1 MNPFLIKAI
10 VVKGVVSMATA
21 AMGYYIYKKY
31 RSHRRQMLGMTTG
44 MVLGHTLGAA
54 AGGVLAGPMGAMIG
68 MSAGCMSGCLVGGDM
83 ATEAD
88 KTCCEEESAK
98 PPVKAVYGKN

>member
-1 MNPFLIKAI
+1 MDPFLIKTI
-10 VVKGVVSMATA
+10 VVKGAVGTATA

-31 RSHRRQMLGMTTG
+31 RSRRRQMLGMTTG

-68 MSAGCMSGCLVGGDM
+68 MSAGCMSGCLVGGDV

-88 KTCCEEESAK
+88 KSCCDE
-98 PPVKAVYGKN
+98 KAVIKPVTQKRVA

>member
-10 VVKGVVSMATA
+10 IVKGAVGMATA
-21 AMGYYIYKKY
+21 AMGYYIFQKY

-83 ATEAD
+83 ATGED
-88 KTCCEEESAK
+88 ESCCKEESAK
-98 PPVKAVYGKN
+98 PPVKVVYGKN

>member
-1 MNPFLIKAI
+1 MNPFLIKT
-10 VVKGVVSMATA
+10 VMVKGAVGMATA

-31 RSHRRQMLGMTTG
+31 RSHTRQMLGMTTG

-54 AGGVLAGPMGAMIG
+54 AGGILAGPMGAMIG

-83 ATEAD
+83 ATEED
-88 KTCCEEESAK
+88 KSCCEEESAK
-98 PPVKAVYGKN
+98 SPVKVVSGKN